1 MILQIG
7 DTFSCSVNGGVLD
20 QTVSSWG

>member
-1 MILQIG
+1 MTLQIG

-20 QTVSSWG
+20 QTVSSRG